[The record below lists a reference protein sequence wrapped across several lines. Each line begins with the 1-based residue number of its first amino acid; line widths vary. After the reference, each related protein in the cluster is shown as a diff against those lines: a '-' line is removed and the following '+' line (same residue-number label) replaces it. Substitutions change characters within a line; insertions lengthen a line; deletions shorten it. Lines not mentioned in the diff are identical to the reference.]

1 MPKRNPVM
9 NAPCSVVHRTLSPLP
24 HRQMVD
30 LLQGEILLDV
40 HSHTNWGGAVTA
52 KMYLPRMRSHLWSQ
66 LTNYSRWVRFFPDI
80 VKSEILEHASQ
91 TAEHTHR
98 LYQAARKT
106 FFLLSVDVEI
116 FVRVS
121 ERFQEGIQF
130 SLERG
135 SFSDFTADLTLQDCG
150 EGTILTYSVAA
161 TPLLPV
167 PSIFIQEAIR
177 ADLPGN
183 MKHMRQAL
191 CS

>member
-1 MPKRNPVM
+1 MSHRDPVM
-9 NAPCSVVHRTLSPLP
+9 SASSPPLRPPLTSLP
-24 HRQMVD
+24 PQKTVD

-40 HSHTNWGGAVTA
+40 RSHTSWGGAVTA
-52 KMYLPRMRSHLWSQ
+52 TMYLPRMRSQIWSQ
-66 LTNYSRWVRFFPDI
+66 LANYSRWVRFFPDI
-80 VKSEILEHASQ
+80 VKSEVLEHASQ
-91 TAEHTHR
+91 TAEQTHR

-106 FFLLSVDVEI
+106 FFLLSIDVEI
-116 FVRVS
+116 FLRVS
-121 ERFQEGIQF
+121 ERFQEHITF

-135 SFSDFTADLTLQDCG
+135 SFSDFSADLTLQDCG

-161 TPLLPV
+161 TPLIPM

-183 MKHMRQAL
+183 MKYMRQAL

>member
-1 MPKRNPVM
+1 MSHRDPVM
-9 NAPCSVVHRTLSPLP
+9 SVPATAVDPTHALLSPQ
-24 HRQMVD
+24 QMVD
-30 LLQGEILLDV
+30 LLQGKILLDV
-40 HSHTNWGGAVTA
+40 RSHTHWGGAVTA
-52 KMYLPRMRSHLWSQ
+52 TMYLPRVRSHIWSQ
-66 LTNYSRWVRFFPDI
+66 LTTYSRWVRFFPDI
-80 VKSEILEHASQ
+80 VKSEVLEHASQ
-91 TAEHTHR
+91 TAGQTHR

-116 FVRVS
+116 FLKVS
-121 ERFQEGIQF
+121 ERFQENIKF

-135 SFSDFTADLTLQDCG
+135 SFSDFSADLTLQDCG

-161 TPLLPV
+161 TPLIPM

>member
-1 MPKRNPVM
+1 MSHRDPVM
-9 NAPCSVVHRTLSPLP
+9 SVPATAVDPTHALLSPQ
-24 HRQMVD
+24 QMVD
-30 LLQGEILLDV
+30 LLQGKILLDV
-40 HSHTNWGGAVTA
+40 RSHTHWGGAVTA
-52 KMYLPRMRSHLWSQ
+52 TMYLPRVRSHIWSQ
-66 LTNYSRWVRFFPDI
+66 LTTYSRWVRFFPDI
-80 VKSEILEHASQ
+80 VKSEVLEHASQ
-91 TAEHTHR
+91 TAGQTHR

-116 FVRVS
+116 FLRVS
-121 ERFQEGIQF
+121 ERFQENIKF

-135 SFSDFTADLTLQDCG
+135 SFSDFSADLTLQDCG

-161 TPLLPV
+161 TPLIPM

>member
-1 MPKRNPVM
+1 MSHRDLVM
-9 NAPCSVVHRTLSPLP
+9 SVPATAVDPTHALLSPQ
-24 HRQMVD
+24 QMVD
-30 LLQGEILLDV
+30 LLQGKILLDV
-40 HSHTNWGGAVTA
+40 RSHTHWGGAVTA
-52 KMYLPRMRSHLWSQ
+52 TMYLPRVRSHIWSQ
-66 LTNYSRWVRFFPDI
+66 LTTYSRWVRFFPDI
-80 VKSEILEHASQ
+80 VKSEVLEHASQ
-91 TAEHTHR
+91 TAGQTHR

-116 FVRVS
+116 FLKVS
-121 ERFQEGIQF
+121 ERFQENIKF

-135 SFSDFTADLTLQDCG
+135 SFSDFSADLTLQDCG

-161 TPLLPV
+161 TPLIPM